1 MPGLDDTIFALATPP
16 GRSAIAVIRIS
27 GGSAHRAAAAFGASA
42 PAPGQFRL
50 ARLKDG
56 DGQTVDEALL
66 LAMAGP
72 RSSTGEDVLE
82 IHAHGSI
89 AVVSSILD
97 HLSEAPGFRV
107 AEPGEFTQRMFAHDK
122 IDLIGAE
129 ALADLIDAETDL
141 QLNQAWRHKGGMLSG
156 PVSEWRDLV
165 ITLGGRLEALIDFAD
180 EDLPPDVE
188 SDLRERVSALC
199 TRIQHCLDDDGMGEV
214 IREGVTVSLIGP
226 VNAGKSS
233 LLNMVAGRD
242 AAIVSD
248 EAGTTRD
255 IVSIRVNLDGV
266 PITIQDTA
274 GVRETLNVIE
284 AEGIRRAVEAGRNAD
299 AALLVVDGSEPD
311 WRMTVNR
318 LRSEVTENHRVIVNK
333 TDRGVVGDL
342 DPDMVG
348 VSLLT
353 AGDHKISGAIL
364 NLLRDM
370 VFPANRDMSASI
382 ITRARHRHALQA
394 ALEALEAAGRHDLHL
409 APEMAAEDLRQAVDA
424 LGRIIG
430 RVDVEDLL
438 SSIFS
443 SFCIGK

>member
-1 MPGLDDTIFALATPP
+1 MNRSEDTIYAQATPP

-27 GGSAHRAAAAFGASA
+27 GSRALAVPSLFGAKCPEAGSFA
-42 PAPGQFRL
+42 L
-50 ARLKDG
+50 ARLLDRYGKPL
-56 DGQTVDEALL
+56 DEVLL
-66 LAMAGP
+66 LAMKGP

-89 AVVSSILD
+89 AVVRSILD
-97 HLSEAPGFRV
+97 HLADAAGFRV
-107 AEPGEFTQRMFAHDK
+107 AEPGEFTQRMFAHGK
-122 IDLIGAE
+122 IDLIGTE

-141 QLNQAWRHKGGMLSG
+141 QLSQAWRHKGGMLSG

-165 ITLGGRLEALIDFAD
+165 ITLAGRLEALIDFAD
-180 EDLPPDVE
+180 EDLPPEVE

-199 TRIQHCLDDDGMGEV
+199 VRIQNCLDDDGIGEA
-214 IREGVTVSLIGP
+214 IREGVTVSLVGP

-233 LLNMVAGRD
+233 LLNMLAGRD

-248 EAGTTRD
+248 QAGTTRD
-255 IVSIRVNLDGV
+255 IVSIRINLDGV

-274 GVRETLNVIE
+274 GVRQTPNAVE

-299 AALLVVDGSEPD
+299 AALLVIDGSEPD
-311 WRMTVNR
+311 WRVTLTS
-318 LRSEVTENHRVIVNK
+318 LRSEVTGNHRVIVNK
-333 TDRGVVGDL
+333 TDRGVVGSL
-342 DPDMVG
+342 DSDMVG
-348 VSLLT
+348 VSLVGT
-353 AGDHKISGAIL
+353 EDQGVAGTVLD
-364 NLLRDM
+364 LLRGM
-370 VFPANRDMSASI
+370 VFPSNRDMGASI
-382 ITRARHRHALQA
+382 ITRARHRHALQV
-394 ALEALEAAGRHDLHL
+394 ALEALEAAGRHDLHV
-409 APEMAAEDLRQAVDA
+409 APEMAAEDLRQAVDS

>member
-1 MPGLDDTIFALATPP
+1 MSRSEDTIFAQATPP

-27 GGSAHRAAAAFGASA
+27 GQQALAVPALFGADCPQAGS
-42 PAPGQFRL
+42 FSL
-50 ARLKDG
+50 ARLFDRHGKPL
-56 DGQTVDEALL
+56 DEALL
-66 LAMAGP
+66 LAMKGP

-199 TRIQHCLDDDGMGEV
+199 TRIQHCLDDDGMGEA

-333 TDRGVVGDL
+333 IDRGVVGDL

>member
-1 MPGLDDTIFALATPP
+1 MLRAEDTIFAQATPP

-27 GGSAHRAAAAFGASA
+27 GPQALAAPALFGASC
-42 PAPGQFRL
+42 PEPGRFAL
-50 ARLKDG
+50 ARLCDQAG
-56 DGQTVDEALL
+56 SPLDDAVL
-66 LAMAGP
+66 LAMKGP

-89 AVVSSILD
+89 AVVNMILD
-97 HLSEAPGFRV
+97 HLADAPGFRV

-122 IDLIGAE
+122 IDLIGTE

-141 QLNQAWRHKGGMLSG
+141 QLHQAWRHKGGMLSG
-156 PVSEWRDLV
+156 PVSEWRELV

-180 EDLPPDVE
+180 EDLPPEVE
-188 SDLRERVSALC
+188 ADLRDRAAALC
-199 TRIQHCLDDDGMGEV
+199 ARLQSCLDDDGLGEA

-233 LLNMVAGRD
+233 LLNALAGRD

-255 IVSIRVNLDGV
+255 IVSIRINLDGV
-266 PITIQDTA
+266 PVTIQDTA
-274 GVRETLNVIE
+274 GMRQTPNAVE

-299 AALLVVDGSEPD
+299 AALLVIDGSEPG
-311 WRMTVNR
+311 WPETLAR
-318 LRSEVTENHRVIVNK
+318 LRTQVTGNHRIIITK
-333 TDRGVVGDL
+333 TDRGTVGEL
-342 DPDMVG
+342 GSEMTG
-348 VSLLT
+348 LSLIH
-353 AGDHKISGAIL
+353 AVEGEGMEDIMG
-364 NLLRDM
+364 LLREL
-370 VFPANRDMSASI
+370 VFPANRDIGSSI
-382 ITRARHRHALQA
+382 ITRARHRQALQA
-394 ALEALEAAGRHDLHL
+394 ALAAVEAAGRHDLHL
-409 APEMAAEDLRQAVDA
+409 APEMAAEDLRQAADS

-430 RVDVEDLL
+430 RIDVEDLL